1 MVYIYIYIYI
11 YILEYI
17 KNQEYYEKA
26 TKNDK
31 KTIKCLSM
39 NFFLNGE
46 VLYKRG

>member
-1 MVYIYIYIYI
+1 MENHGVCVCLYIYIYI
-11 YILEYI
+11 I
-17 KNQEYYEKA
+17 KNIMKKA

-39 NFFLNGE
+39 NFFLNRE